1 MKKHV
6 PLTLVVAVA
15 LVIVAVVGYMVLI
28 RPKRAEVSKLDGE
41 IAALQTQVAAATRLS
56 GSTNEGAV
64 AAIRV
69 ADLVKLAKAMPDEE
83 DMAGIILE
91 LNAAA
96 TGAGVEFA
104 SIQPST
110 PQPGSGYTVIPINL
124 TFQGSYYELTQL
136 LFSLR
141 HLVTVRDGVLDAT
154 GRLFSIDAVNFQE
167 GTDGFP
173 QVEATLTVSAY
184 QYGVDPSSLAA
195 AAGTAAAPA
204 ETSTTSTTET
214 TPAPAPPPTATQP
227 ATTIPAAPTDPNGG
241 VAQGGTP

>member
-1 MKKHV
+1 MKKHI

-56 GSTNEGAV
+56 GGANKG
-64 AAIRV
+64 AAPAIRV

-91 LNAAA
+91 LNSAA
-96 TGAGVEFA
+96 TGAGVEFS

-110 PQPGSGYTVIPINL
+110 PQPGNGYTVIPINL

-141 HLVTVRDGVLDAT
+141 NLVTVRDGVLDAN
-154 GRLFSIDAVNFQE
+154 GRLFSIDTVNFQE
-167 GTDGFP
+167 GADGFP
-173 QVEATLTVSAY
+173 RVEATLTVSAY
-184 QYGVDPSSLAA
+184 QYGVDPSALVAT
-195 AAGTAAAPA
+195 AGTAAAPA

-214 TPAPAPPPTATQP
+214 TPAPAPPPTTTQP
-227 ATTIPAAPTDPNGG
+227 ATTIPAAPADPNGG